1 MLFETIKHTMD
12 DYDHRVVVLS
22 KRGAYLSKL
31 LALGVSI
38 EALSPGV
45 LWSLLRVKK
54 RYIVHSYLYHSHIAS
69 LIFRV
74 LGGDIVWAIHSSL
87 PPSAPSSV
95 VLKIC
100 CFLSYFIP
108 KKIVYVSGVAQRQH
122 LDRGFTKSKGQLIYN
137 GVNAKLFQ
145 RSSGLAPAI
154 DQQNPNIVM
163 VARYHPIKDYDKFL
177 SIAAEVL
184 RIEPFFNFYL
194 IGQGNTFENESL
206 ESEIQK
212 YDLAGRIKL
221 LGEIDDIPSLLCQFD
236 LLVST
241 SKSESFALTVLEA
254 LLSGLNVSTVNI
266 PIMAELFKDENPNT
280 GLLGDDAIAKIWI
293 QKARCAP
300 AGRLVQYARSYSVER
315 MVGCYRDLYLQV

>member
-1 MLFETIKHTMD
+1 MLFETIKHTVD

-22 KRGAYLSKL
+22 KRGTYLSKL

-38 EALSPGV
+38 QALSPGI
-45 LWSLLRVKK
+45 LWSLLREKR

-87 PPSAPSSV
+87 PPSAPSGV
-95 VLKIC
+95 VLRIC

-108 KKIVYVSGVAQRQH
+108 KNIVYVSGVAQRQH
-122 LDRGFTKSKGQLIYN
+122 MDRGFSKNKGQLIYN
-137 GVNAKLFQ
+137 GVNVKLSEKF
-145 RSSGLAPAI
+145 GLFPAI
-154 DQQNPNIVM
+154 DRQNPNIVM

-194 IGQGNTFENESL
+194 IGQGNTYENESL
-206 ESEIQK
+206 EREIQK
-212 YDLAGRIKL
+212 YDLTGKIIL
-221 LGEIDDIPSLLCQFD
+221 LGEIDDIPNLLYQFD

-254 LLSGLNVSTVNI
+254 LLSGVNVSTVNI

-280 GLLGDDAIAKIWI
+280 GDLEDDAIAKIWI

-300 AGRLVQYARSYSVER
+300 ADRLVQYARGYSVER
-315 MVGCYRDLYLQV
+315 MVGCYRDLYLQVL